1 MNQCYILYC
10 MYRDFAEMMFHHRNL
25 VNRKSTPELELLK
38 DRISN
43 LELQLSARDIIDTR
57 NKFLNYKIDTSV
69 LNQIKSLFGLKIHE
83 SSLPSAFEWVK
94 SLIDTNVFV
103 PKNTFRN

>member
-1 MNQCYILYC
+1 

-38 DRISN
+38 DRISK
-43 LELQLSARDIIDTR
+43 LELQLGSSEVIETR

-69 LNQIKSLFGLKIHE
+69 LDQIKSLFGLKIYE
-83 SSLPSAFEWVK
+83 SSLPSAFDWVK
-94 SLIDTNVFV
+94 SLIDTNQFV
-103 PKNTFRN
+103 PTNIFRN